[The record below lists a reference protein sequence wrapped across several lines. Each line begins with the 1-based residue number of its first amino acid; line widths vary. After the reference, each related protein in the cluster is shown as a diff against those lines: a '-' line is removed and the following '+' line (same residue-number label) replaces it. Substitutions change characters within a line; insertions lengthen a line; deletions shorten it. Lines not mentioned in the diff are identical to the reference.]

1 MANALI
7 TDPEIAFLCD
17 LLEGPHAVLCDLLEG
32 PHANL
37 NAHKRSVLDRFL
49 RRDSSSLPSQKNST
63 AKSQLTDKAQQRLP
77 GVCSSWAIF

>member
-7 TDPEIAFLCD
+7 TDPEI
-17 LLEGPHAVLCDLLEG
+17 AVLCDLLEG

-37 NAHKRSVLDRFL
+37 NAHKRSIFDRFL
-49 RRDSSSLPSQKNST
+49 RRDLSSLPPQKST
-63 AKSQLTDKAQQRLP
+63 ARFQLTDKAQQRLP